1 MPRYESHFRPWLDDL
16 GAWPAWDLES
26 GDAAAFA
33 EAMVEAGPKAA
44 ARLAEL
50 YGNKVDGFG
59 AAALIAELAAQ
70 SPEEEDLRAAALAM
84 AACDY
89 YRARVTVPRA
99 ESGGLT
105 NPANQARWESLRPS
119 LIARCRAALAAT
131 AADSLLWRAI
141 LGRVPDNW
149 LPAEQLTRALR
160 RQLDAS
166 GLFKEV
172 EVTLDLRPPVQGG
185 RPWIA
190 AGTKAALAELRAGL
204 KAREACL
211 VELIR
216 DPMTAPSAA
225 QLVVVYRMEDEAA
238 EGEEEA
244 GARVVL
250 SCYDPRRGSE
260 ALTLRLSLTAEGV
273 YVTEADPD
281 DSRPAVKALRLVD
294 LEAAD
299 PPLFGWRRRLRWFLP
314 WGALWWVKRL
324 WLLFRSRKRDR
335 QQASKQSLAPGG
347 GSVAS

>member
-1 MPRYESHFRPWLDDL
+1 VPRYESRFRPWLDDP

-26 GDAAAFA
+26 GEAAAFA
-33 EAMVEAGPKAA
+33 EAMAEAGPKAA
-44 ARLAEL
+44 ARLAEF
-50 YGNKVDGFG
+50 YGDKADGFG

-70 SPEEEDLRAAALAM
+70 PPEAENLQAAALAV
-84 AACDY
+84 AVCDY

-105 NPANQARWESLRPS
+105 NPANQARWESLRPY
-119 LIARCRAALAAT
+119 LVARCRAVLAAT

-160 RQLDAS
+160 RQLDES
-166 GLFKEV
+166 GMFKEV
-172 EVTLDLRPPVQGG
+172 EVTLDLKAPVPGG
-185 RPWIA
+185 RLWIA
-190 AGTKAALAELRAGL
+190 AETKAALAELRARL

-225 QLVVVYRMEDEAA
+225 QLVVIYRVEDEAA
-238 EGEEEA
+238 DGEEA
-244 GARVVL
+244 GGERAVL
-250 SCYDPRRGSE
+250 SCYDPRRGGE
-260 ALTLRLSLTAEGV
+260 ALTLRLSLTAERV
-273 YVTEADPD
+273 YVTESDPD
-281 DSRPAVKALRLVD
+281 DSRPAVKALRLVA

-299 PPLFGWRRRLRWFLP
+299 PPLFGWRRRLRWVLP
-314 WGALWWVKRL
+314 WRVIWWVKRL

-335 QQASKQSLAPGG
+335 LQASKQSLAPGG